1 MDGQFE
7 EKYADSFFQ
16 ITVGILCD
24 SARSSEDCFSKA
36 SFDVKSELTVT

>member
-7 EKYADSFFQ
+7 EKYADSFVQ
-16 ITVGILCD
+16 IIVGILCD
-24 SARSSEDCFSKA
+24 SARSSEDCFLKA